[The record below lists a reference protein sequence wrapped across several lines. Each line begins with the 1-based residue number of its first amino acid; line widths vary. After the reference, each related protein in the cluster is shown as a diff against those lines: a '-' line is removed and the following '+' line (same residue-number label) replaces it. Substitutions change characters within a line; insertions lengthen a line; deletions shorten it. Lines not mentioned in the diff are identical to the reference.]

1 MFLPFAHRLGGI
13 QARRLI
19 VFVLMTQ
26 IVDTLAFTLQAVQ
39 GSGFKP
45 QVLPIISPKSPDEI

>member
-1 MFLPFAHRLGGI
+1 MFPPFAHGLGGI
-13 QARRLI
+13 QARHLI

-26 IVDTLAFTLQAVQ
+26 IVDTLAFTPQAVQ
-39 GSGFKP
+39 GSAFNP